1 MVLVALADIRD
12 VVVIVYGAMGIFLML
27 ALVIAALGIWFAV
40 RKLTRLV
47 SDLVDDPIR
56 PTLQEFQKTAQNVR
70 GTSEFVADSAVHP
83 VIRAI
88 AVGRGVRRGV
98 GAVTGIRNRR
108 SKSSK

>member
-1 MVLVALADIRD
+1 
-12 VVVIVYGAMGIFLML
+12 ML

-40 RKLTRLV
+40 RALSRQVRGL
-47 SDLVDDPIR
+47 LDDPIR
-56 PTLQEFQKTAQNVR
+56 PTLEEVHKTAQNVR
-70 GTSEFVADSAVHP
+70 GSSEFLADSAVHP

-108 SKSSK
+108 PKS